1 MKDFSQESQKEE
13 TFLFRVLV
21 GAESLRQFSEQT
33 DDKIKP
39 ISRKTTR
46 EYIIKVFSRNQRE
59 RRRREDTKQ
68 RKRDREAV
76 LASRVVKRSKEGFGL
91 SHHHHLVE
99 NLSEASPIQLKE

>member
-59 RRRREDTKQ
+59 RRRERTQNRE
-68 RKRDREAV
+68 REIERRFWP
-76 LASRVVKRSKEGFGL
+76 LAL
-91 SHHHHLVE
+91 
-99 NLSEASPIQLKE
+99 